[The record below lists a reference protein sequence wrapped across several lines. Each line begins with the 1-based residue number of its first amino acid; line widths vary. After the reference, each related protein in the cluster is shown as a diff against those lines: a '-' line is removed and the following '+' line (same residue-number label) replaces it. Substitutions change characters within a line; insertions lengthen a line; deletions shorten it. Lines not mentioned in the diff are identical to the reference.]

1 MTTKTEIDLST
12 NCFKHIKKQDR
23 FRLIEALR
31 KLYYY
36 SELKI
41 AYAFGY
47 TTRNA
52 LAVWISRNT
61 SKYTFPTGFN
71 SRSQAEIKEIA
82 LEIIIK
88 NKIDNN
94 MITIPAD
101 RKKDSRYIPG
111 AKQIIRIPSYGKFI
125 NYLRDN
131 PERPYSKQM
140 LKNCEESEKKHW
152 RSIVMAVLDII
163 RDMV

>member
-1 MTTKTEIDLST
+1 MTTEIELST

-23 FRLIEALR
+23 FILIEALR

-52 LAVWISRNT
+52 LAVWISRN
-61 SKYTFPTGFN
+61 SKKYTFPAGFN
-71 SRSQAEIKEIA
+71 GRSKLELKEIA

-88 NKIDNN
+88 NKTDNIAN
-94 MITIPAD
+94 IGSLSTV
-101 RKKDSRYIPG
+101 KKNSRFIPG
-111 AKQIIRIPSYGKFI
+111 AKQIIRIPTYSKFI

-131 PERPYSKQM
+131 PKRPYAAQM
-140 LKNCEESEKKHW
+140 LKNCEESERKHW
-152 RSIVMAVLDII
+152 RSIVMAVLDIV